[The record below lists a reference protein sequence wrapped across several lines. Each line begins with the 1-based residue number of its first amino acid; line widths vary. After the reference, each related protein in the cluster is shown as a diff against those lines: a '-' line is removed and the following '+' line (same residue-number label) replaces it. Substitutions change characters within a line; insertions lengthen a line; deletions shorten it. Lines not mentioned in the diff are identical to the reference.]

1 MGKTPTTLH
10 GLWAVAL
17 ALAAAAGC
25 ERSESRSATQRDSA
39 AIRVVENTTPAW
51 GTDQGWRIASIPKTT
66 IGSRAIVGGRDE
78 VAFERVQG
86 ARFLSDGRI
95 VVADA
100 GSREVMVFDTAGTLV
115 TRFGGRGQG
124 PGELQSIV
132 AVHVCGE
139 DSIAVVDSRQ
149 TLHLFDGD
157 GTFIRRA
164 RLRLGERSA
173 SLQGV
178 STSCQ
183 RGLLQQRTRMPPL
196 DRLGLTEDVFAWV
209 DSFSEAID
217 TVTTAELLEAWTR
230 SLDGAARPW
239 VIPWGTSARTHATGN
254 DQLVLGNGRVPE
266 LRRYD
271 SAGELQL
278 IVRWSIEPRPVD
290 ARDRRRYSEF
300 RLEFLAWAPPNE
312 PETRLL
318 FPALDEYP
326 EVPTHKPLFDRLLL
340 DDPGG
345 IWARVFPEESFG
357 LFDSRLRDAPVF
369 TETWTVF
376 DSAGVWLGDLTL
388 PERFE
393 LQAVGRDRL
402 LGVSRDSFDTETV
415 QVLRIEAA
423 AGGLPIGETSCVN
436 PPSLPW
442 YDLSHLNK
450 FGAQVVS
457 RHSSDVVSVGPQ
469 HIIVSRYLY
478 GRDQLAL
485 YGSHNPLV
493 TGRVLRGRICLNPQ
507 LAICGEK

>member
-1 MGKTPTTLH
+1 MVNQGSGNPMGKTPTTLH
-10 GLWAVAL
+10 GLWAAAL

-25 ERSESRSATQRDSA
+25 ERSESRSVTQRDSA

-66 IGSRAIVGGRDE
+66 IGSRAIVGGRDD
-78 VAFERVQG
+78 VAFQRVQG
-86 ARFLSDGRI
+86 AQFLSDGRI

-124 PGELQSIV
+124 PGEFQSIV

-157 GTFIRRA
+157 GTFMRRA
-164 RLRLGERSA
+164 QFRLGERSA

-178 STSCQ
+178 STSC
-183 RGLLQQRTRMPPL
+183 RRALLQQRIRQPPL
-196 DRLGLTEDVFAWV
+196 DRLGPTEDVFAWV
-209 DSFSEAID
+209 DPFSEAVD

-239 VIPWGTSARTHATGN
+239 VIPWGTSSRTLATGN

-266 LRRYD
+266 FRRYD
-271 SAGELQL
+271 SAGRLQS
-278 IVRWSIEPRPVD
+278 IVRWAKVPRPVD

-300 RLEFLAWAPPNE
+300 RSEFLAWAPPNE

-345 IWARVFPEESFG
+345 IWARVFPGESFG
-357 LFDSRLRDAPVF
+357 LFDSRLQDAPVF

-376 DSAGVWLGDLTL
+376 DSAGVWLGYLTL

-423 AGGLPIGETSCVN
+423 RPG
-436 PPSLPW
+436 
-442 YDLSHLNK
+442 
-450 FGAQVVS
+450 
-457 RHSSDVVSVGPQ
+457 
-469 HIIVSRYLY
+469 
-478 GRDQLAL
+478 
-485 YGSHNPLV
+485 
-493 TGRVLRGRICLNPQ
+493 
-507 LAICGEK
+507 

>member
-1 MGKTPTTLH
+1 M
-10 GLWAVAL
+10 
-17 ALAAAAGC
+17 
-25 ERSESRSATQRDSA
+25 
-39 AIRVVENTTPAW
+39 
-51 GTDQGWRIASIPKTT
+51 
-66 IGSRAIVGGRDE
+66 GSRAIVGGRDE
-78 VAFERVQG
+78 VAFQRVRG
-86 ARFLSDGRI
+86 ARFLWDGRI

-157 GTFIRRA
+157 GAFARRA
-164 RLRLGERSA
+164 QFRLGERSA

-178 STSCQ
+178 STNCR
-183 RGLLQQRTRMPPL
+183 RGLLQQRTRQPPL

-239 VIPWGTSARTHATGN
+239 VIPWGTASRTHASSK
-254 DQLVLGNGRVPE
+254 DRLVLGNGRVPE

-271 SAGELQL
+271 STGALQL
-278 IVRWSIEPRPVD
+278 IVRWSMQPRPVA

-376 DSAGVWLGDLTL
+376 DSAGVWLGYLTL

-393 LQAVGRDRL
+393 LQDIARDRL

-423 AGGLPIGETSCVN
+423 RPG
-436 PPSLPW
+436 
-442 YDLSHLNK
+442 
-450 FGAQVVS
+450 
-457 RHSSDVVSVGPQ
+457 
-469 HIIVSRYLY
+469 
-478 GRDQLAL
+478 
-485 YGSHNPLV
+485 
-493 TGRVLRGRICLNPQ
+493 
-507 LAICGEK
+507 

>member
-1 MGKTPTTLH
+1 M
-10 GLWAVAL
+10 
-17 ALAAAAGC
+17 
-25 ERSESRSATQRDSA
+25 
-39 AIRVVENTTPAW
+39 
-51 GTDQGWRIASIPKTT
+51 
-66 IGSRAIVGGRDE
+66 GSRAIVGGRGE
-78 VAFERVQG
+78 VAFQRVQG
-86 ARFLSDGRI
+86 ARFLWDGRI

-132 AVHVCGE
+132 AVDVCGR

-157 GTFIRRA
+157 GTFARRA
-164 RLRLGERSA
+164 QFRLGERSA

-178 STSCQ
+178 STNCR
-183 RGLLQQRTRMPPL
+183 RGLLQKRTRQPPL

-278 IVRWSIEPRPVD
+278 IVRWSMQPRPVD

-326 EVPTHKPLFDRLLL
+326 EIPTHKPLFDRLLL
-340 DDPGG
+340 DDRGG

-415 QVLRIEAA
+415 QVLRIEADA
-423 AGGLPIGETSCVN
+423 P
-436 PPSLPW
+436 
-442 YDLSHLNK
+442 
-450 FGAQVVS
+450 
-457 RHSSDVVSVGPQ
+457 R
-469 HIIVSRYLY
+469 R
-478 GRDQLAL
+478 
-485 YGSHNPLV
+485 
-493 TGRVLRGRICLNPQ
+493 
-507 LAICGEK
+507 